1 MQEVH
6 LQQPAQ
12 CQECPS
18 PTLNG
23 AHEHGIVLQLRHT
36 SVPTIPNASVALRHL
51 SSEDGDRKVDWMNNF
66 VSSDCEAWYMLTECL
81 CLANALSDLNT
92 LYTSSLVWENM
103 TVLGIMVG
111 SSVLAIR
118 RAICPRSL
126 CRNKGA
132 NTIIS
137 NTATRL
143 HINLPLFPHS
153 CLWTSKYLVYPVAF

>member
-92 LYTSSLVWENM
+92 L
-103 TVLGIMVG
+103 
-111 SSVLAIR
+111 
-118 RAICPRSL
+118 
-126 CRNKGA
+126 
-132 NTIIS
+132 
-137 NTATRL
+137 
-143 HINLPLFPHS
+143 
-153 CLWTSKYLVYPVAF
+153 